1 MANRKMLVIG
11 LDAAPAKLLYEEF
24 KDELEVLGPL
34 VDEST
39 RYLMRTSHPPI
50 TIPAWMS
57 MVTGKTPGE
66 LGLYGFRHRKPGNY
80 LDFYIANYR
89 FIKHPTIWDILGSR
103 GLKSIVVGVPPTYP
117 PKPIRGYL
125 ISDFITPGPE
135 SNYTWPPMLKKE
147 VEKLVGEYVFDVVFR
162 SEDRDRVKRELWE
175 MTEKRFKVLRYLAEN
190 KKWDFFMFVEIGV
203 DRVQHAFWGF
213 MDPEHHK
220 YVPGN
225 KYENVIRDYYKLI
238 DREVKALLEKIP
250 KDTIIVVVSDHGAKR
265 MKGAFTVNQWLAQQG
280 YLKLE
285 EEPSKPGV
293 DLKDVKIDWSKTIAW
308 GWGGYYAR
316 IFLNVK
322 GREPKGTIEPRDY
335 EHMRDQLAREIR
347 KIRGPNG
354 EQWKTMVYKPEEL
367 YPEVNGD
374 APDLIVYFDDLYW
387 RSAGTLGWPTNYLRE
402 NDRGPDDAVHDWHGV
417 LTIYDPE
424 KTLEKGFKGEIKIH
438 GIRNLWLELM
448 QVKNE

>member
-11 LDAAPAKLLYEEF
+11 LDAAPPKLLYEKF

-34 VDEST
+34 VDESA

-66 LGLYGFRHRKPGNY
+66 LGLYGFRHRKPGSY

-89 FIKHPTIWDILGSR
+89 FIKHPTVWDTLGSR

-147 VEKLVGEYVFDVVFR
+147 IEKLVGEYVFDVVFR

-238 DREVKALLEKIP
+238 DREVKTLLEKIP
-250 KDTIIVVVSDHGAKR
+250 KDTIIVIVSDHGAKR

-280 YLKLE
+280 YLRLE

-322 GREPKGTIEPRDY
+322 GREPKGTIESRDY
-335 EHMRDQLAREIR
+335 EYMRDQLAREIR

-417 LTIYDPE
+417 LTVYDPE
-424 KTLEKGFKGEIKIH
+424 ETINKGFKGEIEIIKI
-438 GIRNLWLELM
+438 RDLM
-448 QVKNE
+448 LDLILK